1 MTHVLDDLELYA
13 VGALPADRSDAV
25 AAHLRGCAS
34 CRAAAGEI
42 AEVVAALADTV
53 PLREPPADLK
63 DRILAAAAEDVRRQ
77 RRAVRLPRI
86 PLDPRMLAMAAAIVL
101 LLGFDANQTLRLQAV
116 QAERDEYERGLANVA
131 LGGRTW
137 YMAGVDQWKGSGGNL
152 MQPASG
158 KPAFVVFHDLR
169 PLDQG
174 QLYALWLIAPDGKWV
189 RGASFRPDAE
199 RIQMVEIGQELA
211 GFERCAVTVETS
223 STGKREGPVVMQ
235 SRIAPP
241 SQ

>member
-13 VGALPADRSDAV
+13 VGALPSERSDEV
-25 AAHLRGCAS
+25 AAHLRACGS
-34 CRAAAGEI
+34 CRAAAEELV
-42 AEVVAALADTV
+42 EVVAALADTV

-63 DRILAAAAEDVRRQ
+63 DRILAAAAADVRR
-77 RRAVRLPRI
+77 RRVVRLPRI
-86 PLDPRMLAMAAAIVL
+86 AIDPRMLAMAAAIVL
-101 LLGFDANQTLRLQAV
+101 LLGFDANQTLRLQA
-116 QAERDEYERGLANVA
+116 AESARNEYERGLANVA

-137 YMAGVDQWKGSGGNL
+137 YMAGVDQWKGAGGNL

-169 PLDQG
+169 PLAEG

-189 RGASFRPDAE
+189 RGANFRPEAE